1 MILKKIKLVKK
12 FLSLVLVLFLCIEN
26 FAAIVSDND
35 GSAFITKAEFDSLKN
50 SFQSQIDQYNTS
62 IDAKIDGAIAAYLAG
77 IKVEKEQIKPLLVRT
92 WPDYTVTNGAFAQT
106 YEYPDFSNSI
116 SVFHHRFNAAPYYDT
131 PLGNLVMGANVAGDT
146 NKADQDIIDLYFANS
161 SNQSGKQLWAYAAFD
176 WKNTKTS
183 NRRNLVQN
191 VVIGETP
198 NTTNMTWAGRANNVT
213 EFWANSRSVWFNS
226 DPAYMNDTT
235 AAKQKF
241 VICTPLR
248 INVDGY
254 ISSFTDACLKDAD
267 GEFLWRPSVEWD
279 YQTGSNVGTD
289 DYLRLNWGYGGKAV
303 SASSIPTVSYDA
315 DATGNKFS
323 YLHVGNYKGSDTWEV
338 TAKDVTNYALYSTNN
353 SKRSKDWLD
362 KVTSE
367 KTISGKWSGHELGR
381 NAVRSR
387 RGLSYVQA
395 WRTDQPVEFSDR
407 NAGQTTYNNAEIPVV
422 GLLGNFRAN
431 NIYQFNSGDV
441 VDDDGNDMEPLKMQQ
456 GLPIMQVKE
465 SEKIEWTPTFSK
477 ISVTGA
483 TSVNECKLILAY
495 EPFSDLTTVSSVDKY
510 VKMDGVERGSFIET
524 TGGKV
529 TVKFEADRNGYVYAK
544 WVPKTTDTIISNNN
558 WEVCLD
564 IKNCNTYKSIKE

>member
-1 MILKKIKLVKK
+1 MKKLKLLKKGLTL
-12 FLSLVLVLFLCIEN
+12 FLVLFLCVNN

-50 SFQSQIDQYNTS
+50 DFQSQIDKYNTS

-77 IKVEKEQIKPLLVRT
+77 IKVEKEQIKSLFVRT
-92 WPDYTVTNGAFAQT
+92 WSDYTVTNGAFAQT

-116 SVFHHRFNAAPYYDT
+116 NVFHYRFNANSYYDN
-131 PLGNLVMGANVAGDT
+131 PVGNLVMGANVASDG
-146 NKADQDIIDLYFANS
+146 NRADQDVIDLYS
-161 SNQSGKQLWAYAAFD
+161 SSGNNQSGKQLWAYAAFD

-183 NRRNLVQN
+183 NRRNLVQG
-191 VVIGETP
+191 VVIGESP
-198 NTTNMTWAGRANNVT
+198 DTTNMTWAGRANNVT
-213 EFWANSRSVWFNS
+213 EFWANSRSVYFNS

-248 INVDGY
+248 INADGY
-254 ISSFTDACLKDAD
+254 ISSFTDACLTSED
-267 GEFLWRPSVEWD
+267 GEFLWRPSIEWD
-279 YQTGSNVGTD
+279 YQEGSNVGTD
-289 DYLRLNWGYGGKAV
+289 NYTLRNWGYGNRAI
-303 SASSIPTVSYDA
+303 SASSIPTITYDA
-315 DATGNKFS
+315 DATGEKIS
-323 YLHVGNYKGSDTWEV
+323 YLHVGNYKGSDSWEV

-353 SKRSKDWLD
+353 SKRSKDWLE
-362 KVTSE
+362 KVVSE
-367 KTISGKWSGHELGR
+367 KEIGGKWSGHELGR
-381 NAVRSR
+381 NANRSR

-407 NAGQTTYNNAEIPVV
+407 NAGQTTYNNAQIPVI
-422 GLLGNFRAN
+422 GLLGNFTAN

-441 VDDDGNDMEPLKMQQ
+441 VDDEGNDIEPIKMQQ

-483 TSVNECKLILAY
+483 ASVNECKVILAY

-529 TVKFEADRNGYVYAK
+529 TIKFEADRSGYVYAK

>member
-1 MILKKIKLVKK
+1 MKKGIRLVKRMVAL
-12 FLSLVLVLFLCIEN
+12 FLVLLLSIES
-26 FAAIVSDND
+26 FGAIVSDND

-50 SFQSQIDQYNTS
+50 DFQSQIDQYNTS
-62 IDAKIDGAIAAYLAG
+62 IDAKIDGAISAYLAG
-77 IKVEKEQIKPLLVRT
+77 IKVESTSIKSLLVRT

-116 SVFHHRFNAAPYYDT
+116 NVFHYRFNRTEYYDN
-131 PLGNLVMGANVAGDT
+131 PLANLLMGANVASSG
-146 NKADQDIIDLYFANS
+146 KRADQDIIDFYAAHA

-191 VVIGETP
+191 VVIGELP
-198 NTTNMTWAGRANNVT
+198 DTTNITWAGRANNVT
-213 EFWANSRSVWFNS
+213 EFWANTRSVFFNN
-226 DPAYMNDTT
+226 DPAYMIDYNDS
-235 AAKQKF
+235 KQKF

-248 INVDGY
+248 INADGY
-254 ISSFTDACLKDAD
+254 ISSFTDACLRSED
-267 GEFLWRPSVEWD
+267 GEFLWRPSIEWD
-279 YQTGSNVGTD
+279 YQAGSNIGTD
-289 DYLRLNWGYGGKAV
+289 NYTMMNWGYGSRAV
-303 SASSIPTVSYDA
+303 SASSIPTITYDA

-362 KVTSE
+362 KVMSE
-367 KTISGKWSGHELGR
+367 KEIGGKWSGHELGR
-381 NAVRSR
+381 AGEYAR
-387 RGLSYVQA
+387 RGLTYVIS

-407 NAGQTTYNNAEIPVV
+407 NAGSTTDNNAQIPVV
-422 GLLGNFRAN
+422 GLLGNFTAN

-524 TGGKV
+524 SGGKV
-529 TVKFEADRNGYVYAK
+529 TIKFEADRNGYVYAK

-564 IKNCNTYKSIKE
+564 IKNCNTYKSIKQ

>member
-1 MILKKIKLVKK
+1 MAL
-12 FLSLVLVLFLCIEN
+12 FLVLLLSIES
-26 FAAIVSDND
+26 FAAVVSDND

-50 SFQSQIDQYNTS
+50 NFQNQIDQYNTS
-62 IDAKIDGAIAAYLAG
+62 IDSKIDGAIASYLAG
-77 IKVEKEQIKPLLVRT
+77 IKVEKESIKPLLVRT
-92 WPDYTVTNGAFAQT
+92 WTDYTITNGAFAQT

-116 SVFHHRFNAAPYYDT
+116 NVFHYRFNASGLYDN
-131 PLGNLVMGANVAGDT
+131 PLGNLVIGANVEGNLMYPT
-146 NKADQDIIDLYFANS
+146 NKADQDIEDLFNATGKNATA
-161 SNQSGKQLWAYAAFD
+161 KQLWAYAAFD

-191 VVIGETP
+191 VVIGESP
-198 NTTNMTWAGRANNVT
+198 DTTNMTWAGRANNVT
-213 EFWANSRSVWFNS
+213 EFWANSRSVWFNG
-226 DPAYMNDTT
+226 DPAFMNDTT

-248 INVDGY
+248 INADGY
-254 ISSFTDACLKDAD
+254 ISSFTDACLTSED

-279 YQTGSNVGTD
+279 YQSGSNVGTD
-289 DYLRLNWGYGGKAV
+289 NYLRQNWGYGNRAI
-303 SASSIPTVSYDA
+303 SASSIPTISYDA
-315 DATGNKFS
+315 DATGEKIS
-323 YLHVGNYKGSDTWEV
+323 YLHVGNYKGSDSWEV

-353 SKRSKDWLD
+353 SKRSKDWLE
-362 KVTSE
+362 KVMSE
-367 KTISGKWSGHELGR
+367 KEIGGRWSGHEIQR
-381 NAVRSR
+381 TVIRTR
-387 RGLSYVQA
+387 RGASNIQA

-407 NAGQTTYNNAEIPVV
+407 NAGQTTYNNAQIPVV
-422 GLLGNFRAN
+422 GLLGNFTAN

-441 VDDDGNDMEPLKMQQ
+441 VDDDGNNMERLKMQQ

-465 SEKIEWTPTFSK
+465 LEKIEWTPTFSK

-495 EPFSDLTTVSSVDKY
+495 EPFNDLTNVSSVDKY

-529 TVKFEADRNGYVYAK
+529 TIKFEADRNGYVYAK